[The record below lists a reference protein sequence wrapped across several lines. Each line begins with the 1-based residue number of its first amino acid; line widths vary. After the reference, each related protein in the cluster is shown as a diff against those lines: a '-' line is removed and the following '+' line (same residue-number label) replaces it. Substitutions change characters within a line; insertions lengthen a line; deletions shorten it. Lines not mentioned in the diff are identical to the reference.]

1 MLPDF
6 TSFEVDREIDNYFS
20 YFKTIKKEQTLPTI
34 VKRKYLV
41 EYLIYI
47 VSKITSEI
55 GVPWLCWTN
64 QIHNSPFGLDINEW
78 LVN

>member
-1 MLPDF
+1 M
-6 TSFEVDREIDNYFS
+6 DREIVDYFS
-20 YFKTIKKEQTLPTI
+20 YFKKKIKKKQTLPKI
-34 VKRKYLV
+34 VNRKYLV
-41 EYLIYI
+41 EYRINI
-47 VSKITSEI
+47 VGKITSEI